1 MRVGPESIH
10 TPIGAFSIPY
20 AVCDGPAA
28 RTSRCGAGATLSS
41 PTLLQQRERCRPSR
55 ELLGER
61 YERVA
66 QPGPFLGPLE
76 IARRDH
82 PAQRPV
88 DPLRTDDAEKPTL
101 PAPHDAGRIE
111 GTSART
117 PHPPQLQAIQI
128 EPYLRLHVRN
138 SRE

>member
-28 RTSRCGAGATLSS
+28 RTSRCGVGATLSS

-88 DPLRTDDAEKPTL
+88 DLVRVDEAEEPTL
-101 PAPHDAGRIE
+101 ANSHKVNRALGWVRSE
-111 GTSART
+111 EHTS
-117 PHPPQLQAIQI
+117 
-128 EPYLRLHVRN
+128 ELH
-138 SRE
+138 

>member
-28 RTSRCGAGATLSS
+28 RTSRCGVGATLSS

-76 IARRDH
+76 IARRGY
-82 PAQRPV
+82 
-88 DPLRTDDAEKPTL
+88 
-101 PAPHDAGRIE
+101 PAPRPGDLVRVDGAAAPTPAERHDACCSE
-111 GTSART
+111 GCVAAPR
-117 PHPPQLQAIQI
+117 HPL
-128 EPYLRLHVRN
+128 
-138 SRE
+138 